1 MNSKNTKLVLIKI
14 FAITIFFI
22 TILTNIV
29 SYRTIKAYAMSNDMQ
44 ACYDAL
50 KLSAAENNLQNK
62 EDFELPSKAGNAD
75 IVKWSITNGSSEY
88 ITIEGNTA
96 KVTRPYAG
104 KGNQTVNLTATLNL
118 NGETAEKTFDV
129 IIREGL
135 SDDSLAGYVYVCF
148 ADLYLTEGVTSNETD
163 IQQTHFFLSEN
174 GLNWTALNGCNPA
187 FLAGSDFS
195 VGTEVTNDII
205 IESKTTVRAS
215 DESKGY
221 QQRNIDYSVGSH
233 VNIED
238 TVTGDASVLF
248 PFEGEDNG
256 IRDPYMLRGARNDD
270 SDKIYLLATDLNT
283 HQYKYGS
290 NLAAGTLGSNAWNVI
305 CNLSS
310 TRMFVWETDD
320 NMKTWTRR
328 WVDLGS
334 AEKLEE
340 SGYSQTLT
348 GGERDRFRMIWA
360 PEAIYNPEKDNYLV
374 YWSSSLMSESG
385 TERADR
391 KIYCCETEDFVDFGP
406 VHLYT
411 DQNSVSVNERGITW
425 QASLDASQ
433 IRVDA
438 EEGIYESGSSVF
450 YRAIKNESNLKI
462 YLESSTSLLDP
473 EIDYDSSPLLT
484 AVGNHYRNVPQANVQ
499 GNSGLQEGPSMFKF
513 FDRDEW
519 CLMID
524 NYGSMSIRYYPT
536 TTNNLGAEN
545 SITKVADGLY
555 SRSSYAN
562 TNLQDIGCH
571 GGMMSITAEEYNTMI
586 DVYNANPDIPNYHE
600 IEYIKVDTR
609 EAQDAVDKAEAKI
622 ALNETYAKGSI
633 QELKNAV
640 ATAKNWITAGTNS
653 AMLKNSIVNITNAM
667 NALKTVKEDE
677 AEKEAANVITATA
690 NLKTTITSAEKKLKA
705 ASYSSGVTEV
715 NKAIANARA
724 LFTKSNV
731 TSAELKAADQAIK
744 NAVSKLVVSKPSLKV
759 SGKAT
764 IKLKRKKSITFKAT
778 TTNLSGKKITWS
790 INKPKLVKLSKK
802 QGNKVKLTAKKKK
815 GTVRLTIKCGSKK
828 VVKKIIIK

>member
-1 MNSKNTKLVLIKI
+1 
-14 FAITIFFI
+14 
-22 TILTNIV
+22 
-29 SYRTIKAYAMSNDMQ
+29 
-44 ACYDAL
+44 
-50 KLSAAENNLQNK
+50 
-62 EDFELPSKAGNAD
+62 
-75 IVKWSITNGSSEY
+75 
-88 ITIEGNTA
+88 
-96 KVTRPYAG
+96 
-104 KGNQTVNLTATLNL
+104 
-118 NGETAEKTFDV
+118 
-129 IIREGL
+129 
-135 SDDSLAGYVYVCF
+135 
-148 ADLYLTEGVTSNETD
+148 
-163 IQQTHFFLSEN
+163 
-174 GLNWTALNGCNPA
+174 
-187 FLAGSDFS
+187 
-195 VGTEVTNDII
+195 
-205 IESKTTVRAS
+205 
-215 DESKGY
+215 
-221 QQRNIDYSVGSH
+221 
-233 VNIED
+233 
-238 TVTGDASVLF
+238 
-248 PFEGEDNG
+248 
-256 IRDPYMLRGARNDD
+256 
-270 SDKIYLLATDLNT
+270 
-283 HQYKYGS
+283 
-290 NLAAGTLGSNAWNVI
+290 
-305 CNLSS
+305 
-310 TRMFVWETDD
+310 
-320 NMKTWTRR
+320 
-328 WVDLGS
+328 
-334 AEKLEE
+334 
-340 SGYSQTLT
+340 
-348 GGERDRFRMIWA
+348 
-360 PEAIYNPEKDNYLV
+360 
-374 YWSSSLMSESG
+374 
-385 TERADR
+385 
-391 KIYCCETEDFVDFGP
+391 
-406 VHLYT
+406 
-411 DQNSVSVNERGITW
+411 
-425 QASLDASQ
+425 
-433 IRVDA
+433 
-438 EEGIYESGSSVF
+438 
-450 YRAIKNESNLKI
+450 
-462 YLESSTSLLDP
+462 
-473 EIDYDSSPLLT
+473 
-484 AVGNHYRNVPQANVQ
+484 
-499 GNSGLQEGPSMFKF
+499 
-513 FDRDEW
+513 
-519 CLMID
+519 MID

-790 INKPKLVKLSKK
+790 INKPKLAKLSKK